1 MRSRLALAVRSSS
14 LCSQTSLLSSR
25 TSSKILISNNTS
37 IHGVRAFGYGNKIL
51 RNQVD
56 DPFFEE
62 ALQSHESIAN
72 ISEPPSA
79 SADLRS
85 ITPNGSVYSRI
96 GTRPF
101 SQEVASVLLAPIPDE
116 DIEVKPDG
124 ILYLPEIKY
133 RRILNKAFGPGGWC
147 LIPKSDYK
155 IENGHV
161 IQEFVLIC
169 HGQFV
174 SQSFGEQTI
183 DNSGFKSIGSS
194 LEGAKSN
201 ALMRCCK
208 DIGIASELWDP
219 NFILEWKAKNV
230 VGVFCEHV
238 KTQQTKKLYRRKDRE
253 IGYPYVE
260 KKSAYSS
267 NSNNN
272 APSVASV
279 AIVEDQVSTAELD
292 VAPPSA
298 IDGEESMFDNFAS
311 QDDGAAQYAKPTR
324 TTASPAAASKRGFS
338 FSPTEPIPFGK
349 FKGKISDE
357 VFHLPD
363 FQSYLSFLE
372 KNNIQPGYVKAM
384 KQHYKK

>member
-1 MRSRLALAVRSSS
+1 MRSKLSLLHSASS
-14 LCSQTSLLSSR
+14 LLMHHNPSR
-25 TSSKILISNNTS
+25 ASTILISKDRAS
-37 IHGVRAFGYGNKIL
+37 IYHGVRTFGYGNKIL

-72 ISEPPSA
+72 ISEPPSP
-79 SADLRS
+79 ST
-85 ITPNGSVYSRI
+85 ITSMRTDISGNGSVYSRI
-96 GTRPF
+96 GSRPF
-101 SQEVASVLLAPIPDE
+101 SPEVASILMAPIPDE

-161 IQEFVLIC
+161 IQEFALIC

-174 SQSFGEQTI
+174 SQSFGEQTV
-183 DNSGFKSIGSS
+183 DTSGYKSIGSS

-219 NFILEWKAKNV
+219 NFILEWKEKNV
-230 VGVFCEHV
+230 VAVFCEHV

-260 KKSAYSS
+260 KKSAFS
-267 NSNNN
+267 NKDTT
-272 APSVASV
+272 PPVANTV
-279 AIVEDQVSTAELD
+279 TTADEISELD
-292 VAPPSA
+292 VSPPSA
-298 IDGEESMFDNFAS
+298 SVVHGEESMFDNFAT
-311 QDDGAAQYAKPTR
+311 QDDGPAQY
-324 TTASPAAASKRGFS
+324 SKQPVAPSSSSQKKGFS
-338 FSPTEPIPFGK
+338 FNPTQPIPFGK
-349 FKGKISDE
+349 FKGKLSDD

-363 FQSYLSFLE
+363 FQSYLSYLE
-372 KNNIQPGYVKAM
+372 KNNIQPGYVKQL
-384 KQHYKK
+384 KQYYKK